1 MNEKYNDKF
10 LHSLKNR
17 PDLAPR
23 KEFKEEL
30 KTKLFGELSE
40 PRQSRI
46 KGRSLIPNLLVAVF
60 IMAGI
65 FLTLDLIGNGRD
77 GQNASQD
84 QGIVQQVGPTVQE
97 PTDLDET
104 TADKLIG
111 EAFNRYDSI
120 LNDDGNGETFEYK
133 GELYR
138 YMSVEFDSKE
148 KVVHYLAESF
158 TPDAAQQL
166 IEDHPFIIHKGKLAQ
181 LDVSYETNYEWT
193 NTTAI
198 KVRTSE
204 AMSDVTYEVP
214 VSEGSREVNVQ
225 SFRMLYNQGW
235 KFSVVMPFSF
245 RVIEKVEKSSESSF
259 TLTPEEGKA
268 YHEFSQD
275 PTEAHLKDLSPI
287 SIAKIYVQ
295 ASLDERYDLVYEMY
309 TDRPEYVRWTKEED
323 AKIPQSDRGTR
334 DDILSTFNG
343 MEDGDFIQ
351 TSDNDGYIKYDNG
364 GEGFMGFQ
372 MIKDEDGYW
381 SVGFMPIQ

>member
-1 MNEKYNDKF
+1 MNEKFNDNF

-30 KTKLFGELSE
+30 KTKLFEEMPE
-40 PRQSRI
+40 PKQSRT
-46 KGRSLIPNLLVAVF
+46 KGRSLVPNLLVAAF

-65 FLTLDLIGNGRD
+65 FLTVDLIGIGMD
-77 GQNASQD
+77 GQNAPQD
-84 QGIVQQVGPTVQE
+84 QDIVQPVE
-97 PTDLDET
+97 PTIEEPTELDET

-120 LNDDGNGETFEYK
+120 LNDEGTGQAFEYK

-138 YMSVEFDSKE
+138 YMSEEFDSKE

-166 IEDHPFIIHKGKLAQ
+166 IENHPFIVYKGKLAQ
-181 LDVSYETNYEWT
+181 PDVSYEASYEWT

-204 AMSDVTYEVP
+204 TMSDVTYEIP

-225 SFRMLYNQGW
+225 SFRMLYDQRW

-245 RVIEKVEKSSESSF
+245 RVIEKVEKSSESSLA
-259 TLTPEEGKA
+259 LTQEEMEA

-309 TDRPEYVRWTKEED
+309 TDRPEYVRWTKQED
-323 AKIPQSDRGTR
+323 ANIPQSDRGTK
-334 DDILSTFNG
+334 DDILSTFDG
-343 MEDGDFIQ
+343 IEDGEFIQ